1 MAVQSM
7 VNENALADQTEID
20 KTVVEQLPKLPSQQ
34 ILWSSTKSISINKS
48 LKLFLQLFH
57 LYFQSKCFSEALRA
71 DVLWHR
77 SQ

>member
-34 ILWSSTKSISINKS
+34 ILWLSTKSISIDK
-48 LKLFLQLFH
+48 
-57 LYFQSKCFSEALRA
+57 A
-71 DVLWHR
+71 
-77 SQ
+77 